1 LIGKAYRVH
10 TVFRL
15 DDRSVHH
22 QVMVVNRTMENTMF
36 KTGLFAVALMMM
48 ASVLS
53 APASAGRC
61 IGPHDSAK
69 DFFADQMM
77 CQ

>member
-1 LIGKAYRVH
+1 
-10 TVFRL
+10 
-15 DDRSVHH
+15 
-22 QVMVVNRTMENTMF
+22 MVVNRTMENTMF